1 MSLLRRRDQ
10 KVEVLE
16 KVSLFAG
23 LTKKELGEVARHLDE
38 VDVKEGTTLTKEG
51 DLGREAMVILKGTAV
66 VRRRGRKIAEL
77 GPGDVIGELSL
88 LAEIPRT
95 ATVVAGTDVT
105 VALMNAS
112 DFGAVVD
119 ENPKVAVRMLR
130 TVAHRLAELVP
141 QAKGF

>member
-1 MSLLRRRDQ
+1 MGLLRRRDQ

-16 KVSLFAG
+16 RVPLFAG
-23 LTKKELGEVARHLDE
+23 LSKKELGHLARHLDE
-38 VDVKEGTTLTKEG
+38 VDLKEGATLTREG
-51 DLGREAMVILKGTAV
+51 ELGREAMILLTGTAA
-66 VRRRGRKIAEL
+66 VRRRGRKVAEL

-95 ATVVAGTDVT
+95 ATVVATSDIT
-105 VALMNAS
+105 VALMTSS

-130 TVAHRLAELVP
+130 TVAHRFADLSR
-141 QAKGF
+141 